1 MTIEK
6 KFYDQSPQKSVEVG
20 KGGGGGVGGGG
31 GWGRVEECI
40 SLLYFNLIPSQF
52 IQSRC

>member
-20 KGGGGGVGGGG
+20 KVGGGGGGG
-31 GWGRVEECI
+31 GWGVKGGGVYFI
-40 SLLYFNLIPSQF
+40 ALL
-52 IQSRC
+52 